1 MLRNSPAKRSKIE
14 PPAVRSVRGAVE
26 KQRPPTPRYSI
37 GGTELLPVEDLLAAG
52 KALREKVPR
61 SAHAEWKKGNRR
73 ADPIGILRAGDAG
86 RLREL
91 VPIRYGRM
99 LQSPFAFY
107 RGSAGVMAADLA
119 KTPVTGLR
127 VQACGDCHLV
137 NFGGF
142 ATPERNII
150 FDINDF
156 DETLP
161 APWEW
166 DVKRLVASFVL
177 AARSNGLTEAQ
188 GRAAAAAAARGYRE
202 SLRKFTEM
210 NPLEIW
216 YARVTA
222 QDVIDTVPK
231 KRRAFVQDRIDSAL
245 GRAGSEMDFPKL
257 ASMVGGHI
265 GIRDTPP
272 LIFHPEAAHAPEFR
286 KLLDKVFMEYRE
298 TLPDDRRTLLD
309 QYRVVDA
316 AIKVVG
322 IGSVGRRCWITLL
335 MSATNDPL
343 FLQFKEAVP
352 SVLEPYAGKSAYAH
366 HGQRVVIGQR
376 LMQPTSDVF
385 LGWVTVAGPQ
395 GHKQFYVRQLRDAKI
410 KPLVETFDAE
420 MLTYYGESCGLVLA
434 RAHAKAGDQATISGY
449 LGSSDQFD
457 EAMADFAVAY
467 ADQAE
472 RDYAALKAAVKNGK
486 VKAFREA

>member
-1 MLRNSPAKRSKIE
+1 MPRNSMANRSKIKL
-14 PPAVRSVRGAVE
+14 PAVRSVHGAVE
-26 KQRPPTPRYSI
+26 KQRAPTPRYSI

-61 SAHAEWKKGNRR
+61 TAHAEWKKGNRR
-73 ADPIGILRAGDAG
+73 TDPINILRAGDEG

-166 DVKRLVASFVL
+166 DVKRLVASFIL
-177 AARSNGLTEAQ
+177 AARSLGLTDAQ
-188 GRAAAAAAARGYRE
+188 GRDAVVTATRSYRKT
-202 SLRKFTEM
+202 LREFTEL
-210 NPLEIW
+210 NPLEVW

-222 QDVIDTVPK
+222 QDLLKTLPK
-231 KRRAFVQDRIDSAL
+231 GRQAFMQDRLDKAL

-298 TLPDDRRTLLD
+298 TLPDDRRALLD

-410 KPLVETFDAE
+410 KPVVETMDSEILSIYAKA
-420 MLTYYGESCGLVLA
+420 CGRVLA
-434 RAHAKAGDQATISGY
+434 RAHAKTGDQATISGY